1 MSIERDKV
9 ELSRR
14 PVVKPARPLRTVIA
28 AFLIK
33 LAKHMALLT
42 CLVIVGIATG
52 RSSVAEVAIFLMVVV
67 ASVSYS
73 IGRSLERR
81 SLRIVHDR

>member
-9 ELSRR
+9 KLRKGL
-14 PVVKPARPLRTVIA
+14 VVKPARPLTSVVA

-33 LAKHMALLT
+33 LAKHTALLA
-42 CLVIVGIATG
+42 CLVIVGIASG
-52 RSSVAEVAIFLMVVV
+52 RSSVSEVGIFLMVVTATV
-67 ASVSYS
+67 TYS

-81 SLRIVHDR
+81 APRIGP

>member
-1 MSIERDKV
+1 MSTERDKV
-9 ELSRR
+9 KLRSALLVDS
-14 PVVKPARPLRTVIA
+14 PRPLTSVIA

-33 LAKHMALLT
+33 LAKHTALLA
-42 CLVIVGIATG
+42 CLVIAGIGTG
-52 RSSVAEVAIFLMVVV
+52 RSGIGEVGIFLMVVV

-81 SLRIVHDR
+81 SPRIGP